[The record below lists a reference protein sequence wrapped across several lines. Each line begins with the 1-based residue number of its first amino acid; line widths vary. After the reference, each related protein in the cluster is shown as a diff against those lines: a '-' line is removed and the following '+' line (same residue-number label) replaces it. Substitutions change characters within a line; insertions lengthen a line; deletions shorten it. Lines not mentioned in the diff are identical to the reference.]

1 MFGSSV
7 DITRKL
13 IIKRA
18 NGFMMNFYIH
28 TYIKAKK
35 AQYTIY
41 NISLFTLQI
50 FLSLVNFWLVH
61 NVWFVL
67 KRLYTFVYV
76 CILRQIKKL
85 YAKIILFNHT
95 DSTYFFQVII
105 LHICNYVNQN

>member
-1 MFGSSV
+1 
-7 DITRKL
+7 
-13 IIKRA
+13 
-18 NGFMMNFYIH
+18 MNFYIH

-35 AQYTIY
+35 AQYTFY

-95 DSTYFFQVII
+95 DSTYFFSCHNSTYMQLCKSKLNVFNIKKTI
-105 LHICNYVNQN
+105 LA

>member
-35 AQYTIY
+35 AQYTFY
-41 NISLFTLQI
+41 NISLFT
-50 FLSLVNFWLVH
+50 
-61 NVWFVL
+61 
-67 KRLYTFVYV
+67 
-76 CILRQIKKL
+76 
-85 YAKIILFNHT
+85 
-95 DSTYFFQVII
+95 
-105 LHICNYVNQN
+105 